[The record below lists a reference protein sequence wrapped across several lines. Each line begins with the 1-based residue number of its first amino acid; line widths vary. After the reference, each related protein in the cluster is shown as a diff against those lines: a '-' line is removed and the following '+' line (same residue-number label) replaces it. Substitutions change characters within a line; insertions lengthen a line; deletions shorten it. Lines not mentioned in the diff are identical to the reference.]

1 MIIRRPAGVETDEKK
16 RISAGPPVLK
26 RMSNEGFAEVFVT
39 AGKPAGGRI
48 NEYPHSVYP
57 IDRNGY
63 GL

>member
-1 MIIRRPAGVETDEKK
+1 MNNIEALRKSFEELRLK
-16 RISAGPPVLK
+16 VLLK
-26 RMSNEGFAEVFVT
+26 ILLQREN
-39 AGKPAGGRI
+39 PAGGRI

>member
-1 MIIRRPAGVETDEKK
+1 MKVGEDFDT
-16 RISAGPPVLK
+16 
-26 RMSNEGFAEVFVT
+26 AEN
-39 AGKPAGGRI
+39 PAGGRI